1 MTKKKSIPLILFILI
16 HLILYLFIYAFKI
29 ITGKNETIADYI
41 VVISCF
47 LFSLVYFIIKR
58 NSNTLIFVIAF
69 LFTILADTNLLI
81 LDDNYELGILTF
93 IIVQFAYFW
102 YILKNMYT
110 KDNYSYLIA
119 IRLITIVIGVIASL
133 IVQTDKLL
141 VCLVIIYISN
151 LVINLIISIIPR
163 KRNLLF
169 SLGLFLF
176 LLCDIC
182 VGCYNIGDIID
193 ISNTSLFY
201 KIANLPFNIA
211 WLFYHPSQ
219 VLLAISNYIKE
230 YGLDRKLY
238 GF

>member
-29 ITGKNETIADYI
+29 ITGKTETIADYI

-81 LDDNYELGILTF
+81 LDDNYELGILAF

-176 LLCDIC
+176 LLCDIA
-182 VGCYNIGDIID
+182 
-193 ISNTSLFY
+193 SNTFHSY
-201 KIANLPFNIA
+201 SFN
-211 WLFYHPSQ
+211 F
-219 VLLAISNYIKE
+219 ISIYLCI
-230 YGLDRKLY
+230 
-238 GF
+238 

>member
-29 ITGKNETIADYI
+29 ITAKTETIADYI

-81 LDDNYELGILTF
+81 LDDNYELGILAF

-230 YGLDRKLY
+230 YEAN
-238 GF
+238 

>member
-81 LDDNYELGILTF
+81 LDDNYELGILAF

-201 KIANLPFNIA
+201 KIATLPFNIA

-230 YGLDRKLY
+230 YEAN
-238 GF
+238 